1 MCLLIEEN
9 KMEMNKTARDILSV
23 AQALNSDVVL
33 YNDNVNLET
42 TERKALIFQDIKLI
56 KINIEK
62 LEKALV

>member
-1 MCLLIEEN
+1 
-9 KMEMNKTARDILSV
+9 MEMNKTARDILSV

>member
-1 MCLLIEEN
+1 
-9 KMEMNKTARDILSV
+9 MEMNKTARDILSV

-56 KINIEK
+56 KINVEN
-62 LEKALV
+62 LEKKLV